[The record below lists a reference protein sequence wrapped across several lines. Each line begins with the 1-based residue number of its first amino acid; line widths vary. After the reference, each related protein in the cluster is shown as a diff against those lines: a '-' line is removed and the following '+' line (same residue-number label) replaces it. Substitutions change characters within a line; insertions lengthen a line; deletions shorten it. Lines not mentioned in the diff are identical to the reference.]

1 MLLSVLFFLAASAY
15 FGPAQFWTIIGVALT
30 AIGLIGAYVIR
41 LKNNRKDKQED
52 SLSLYVHFV
61 DDLQVELKRLHD
73 MLTEERAMTAK
84 TVRDRDVQIE
94 KLEMKALALQQLIEE
109 LQNGSK

>member
-1 MLLSVLFFLAASAY
+1 VIVVLAAIAASAY
-15 FGPAQFWTIIGVALT
+15 FGPAQLWTIIGVVLT
-30 AIGLIGAYVIR
+30 AIGLVGAYVIR
-41 LKNNRKDKQED
+41 LKTARKDKKED
-52 SLSLYVHFV
+52 GLSLYVHFV

-73 MLTEERAMTAK
+73 VLTEERAMTAK